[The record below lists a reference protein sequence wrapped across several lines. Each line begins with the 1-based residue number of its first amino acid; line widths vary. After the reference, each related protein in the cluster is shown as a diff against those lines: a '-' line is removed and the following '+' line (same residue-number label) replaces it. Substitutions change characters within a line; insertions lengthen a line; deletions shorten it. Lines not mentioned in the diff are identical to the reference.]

1 MTVRE
6 LKQRM
11 TLAEFR
17 AWQAYGREDPFGLD
31 RGDYQ
36 VAMVIAA
43 LRNLFRGERDD
54 PIDPLDVMPRW
65 GRAAAPQPTGP
76 TLAQIQA
83 LIARVNAAY
92 T

>member
-1 MTVRE
+1 
-6 LKQRM
+6 
-11 TLAEFR
+11 
-17 AWQAYGREDPFGLD
+17 
-31 RGDYQ
+31 
-36 VAMVIAA
+36 MVIAA

-65 GRAAAPQPTGP
+65 GRRAEPTPTGP